1 MKIFSANQI
10 RQWDRFT
17 IENEETSSL
26 QLMERAAKSCTSW
39 LINRFGSSA
48 EYCVFCG
55 PGNNGGDGFAVARL
69 LHSEGAD
76 VTVYADLQNL
86 PKTEDAQSNLEALQ
100 QVSGITL
107 YDLNIF
113 PEVGLDR
120 KVIIIDALFGSGF
133 SGNLRGVYKNA
144 VHKLNSLENMRV
156 SIDLPSGLGAD
167 EYSGPD
173 SVVVSAD
180 YTLTF
185 QSPKKTF
192 LHPETGVFSG
202 KVVLLDIGLSK
213 EFYEAETSEQFT
225 VDEQLICRSFHR
237 RSSFSNKGNFGKSLI
252 VAGSYGK
259 TGAAVLAVRGALR
272 TGSGITVSA
281 GPSCGYNI
289 LQTACP
295 EAMFE
300 AFGTTHLTAFEAG
313 EDTVVGVGPGLGRHP
328 ETAAALRDF
337 LHRWRKPLVLDADA
351 LNILAENP
359 EFLRLLPA
367 QSIITPH
374 PREFERLFGKT
385 SDSFNRTSL
394 AKQMAAELN
403 ICIVLKDH
411 HTQVITS
418 SGEVYYNTSGNAG
431 MAKGGSGDVLLG
443 MITALLA
450 QKYSTEQAAVLAVW
464 IHGKAGDLAAEKK
477 SQEAMLATDLLDE
490 IGNVFLALAS
500 EV

>member
-17 IENEETSSL
+17 IENEEISSL

-39 LINRFGSSA
+39 LINRFGISA

-76 VTVYADLQNL
+76 VTVYAELQNL

-113 PEVGLDR
+113 LQVGLDR

-144 VHKLNSLENMRV
+144 VHKLNALENLKV

-167 EYSGPD
+167 DYPGLEP
-173 SVVVSAD
+173 VVVKAD
-180 YTLTF
+180 CTLTF

-192 LHPETGVFSG
+192 LHPETGVFCG
-202 KVVLLDIGLSK
+202 KVVVLDIGLSK
-213 EFYEAETSEQFT
+213 KFNEAETTAQFT
-225 VDEQLICRSFHR
+225 VDEPLIRKVYR
-237 RSSFSNKGNFGKSLI
+237 IRSSFSHKGNYGKSLI

-259 TGAAVLAVRGALR
+259 NGAAVLAVRGALR
-272 TGSGITVSA
+272 AGSGITISA
-281 GPSCGYNI
+281 GPSCGYEI

-300 AFGTTHLTAFEAG
+300 AFGTTHLTAFDAG
-313 EDTVVGVGPGLGRHP
+313 EDTVVGVGPGVGRHP
-328 ETAAALRDF
+328 ETAAALHDF
-337 LHRWRKPLVLDADA
+337 LRKWSEPLVVDADA
-351 LNILAENP
+351 LNILAEYP
-359 EFLRLLPA
+359 EWIQLLPA

-385 SDSFNRTSL
+385 SDSFKRTVL
-394 AKQMAAELN
+394 AIQKAAELN

-411 HTQVITS
+411 HTQVVTS
-418 SGEVYYNTSGNAG
+418 SGKVYYNTSGNAG

-443 MITALLA
+443 IITALLA
-450 QKYSTEQAAVLAVW
+450 QKYSTEQAALLGVW
-464 IHGKAGDLAAEKK
+464 IHGKAGDLAAVKC
-477 SQEAMLATDLLDE
+477 SHEAMLATDLLDE
-490 IGNVFLALAS
+490 IGNVFQALAS